1 MKQEKIDELMNK
13 IDRKCK
19 FPKHWDEFIK
29 ENSKEHHIIIKDKEK
44 KKLYCSYCNRYFT
57 DEKIKVRD
65 YVECPHCH
73 KKSRVYGKNYYKTSF
88 TQPIVLVQRMNKQII
103 IRIFEKN

>member
-29 ENSKEHHIIIKDKEK
+29 ENSKEHHIIIKDKET

-73 KKSRVYGKNYYKTSF
+73 KKSRVYGKNYYRTSF
-88 TQPIVLVQRMNKQII
+88 IQQILHIFSI
-103 IRIFEKN
+103 I